1 MFKICKHQFGQ
12 ALSSPRVY
20 LALLLG
26 CVVQIISSMPLL
38 EFSKQIGK
46 PLNIFDSFIYF
57 NCDTYIIATAFLG
70 ILILASDIPFSTQS
84 ETYTLMRV
92 SRRKWVLGKI
102 LYLFCAC
109 VIYYFIIM
117 IAGMLFIAENA
128 YVANAWSELI
138 YYLAKNINPE
148 MAADANVYFS
158 YSHVLLLSP
167 LQALA
172 ASFTLSVAYSFV
184 MSLFIFYL
192 NLKLPRILSF
202 AAAIM
207 IHVIGYLL
215 AVLFTSRFY
224 IKFSLLGNSLLMY
237 HDIQNVYKGKVFTT
251 LPQSFLIFSVL
262 AAVLSALIMTAIRK
276 YDFRITVGA
285 KQ

>member
-1 MFKICKHQFGQ
+1 MFKICKHQLGQ

-20 LALLLG
+20 IAFLLG

-38 EFSKQIGK
+38 AFSKRLGK
-46 PLNIFDSFIYF
+46 PLNIVDGFIYF
-57 NCDTYIIATAFLG
+57 NCDTYTIATAFLG
-70 ILILASDIPFSTQS
+70 IIILVADIPFSTQN

-92 SRRKWVLGKI
+92 SRRKWVFGKI

-109 VIYYFIIM
+109 ILYYIITM

-128 YVANAWSELI
+128 YITNAWSEPI
-138 YYLAKNINPE
+138 YCLARNVNPA
-148 MAADANVYFS
+148 MATGANVYFP
-158 YSHVLLLSP
+158 YSHILLLSP
-167 LQALA
+167 LQAMA

-202 AAAIM
+202 ASAM
-207 IHVIGYLL
+207 LIHVIGYLL
-215 AVLFTSRFY
+215 AVLFTSY
-224 IKFSLLGNSLLMY
+224 YYTKFSLLGNSLLMY
-237 HDIQNVYKGKVFTT
+237 HDIQNVFRGKVFTT
-251 LPQSFLIFSVL
+251 LPQSFLIYSVL
-262 AAVLSALIMTAIRK
+262 VIILSALIMMTIRK
-276 YDFRITVGA
+276 YDFRITVGT